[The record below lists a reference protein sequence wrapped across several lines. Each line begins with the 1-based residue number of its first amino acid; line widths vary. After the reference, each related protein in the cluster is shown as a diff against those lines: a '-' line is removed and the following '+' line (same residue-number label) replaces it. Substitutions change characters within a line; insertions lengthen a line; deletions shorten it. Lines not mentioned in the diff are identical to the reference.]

1 MSDGGTITST
11 APPGLPAAAVGVD
24 SLALT
29 SRTKAAQDKARV
41 LREAL
46 PWITRWSGR
55 TVVVKYGGNVAGDGG
70 GEGSADDSLVG
81 AFAADVAL
89 LRSVGLRVV
98 VVHGG
103 GPQISAL
110 SERLG
115 LQPRFVDGRRV
126 TDDATLEAVRMVL
139 LGQVNPEL
147 VRLITAAGASAAGV
161 AGTDGGLIEAVPAR
175 GGELGWVGEVAA
187 VNTRILATLLDDGIV
202 PVVATVARGRD
213 GQDYNVNAD
222 TVAGAIATALDA
234 DKLIYLTNVPGL
246 YEDFGTDDASLLSVV
261 TEARLRDMVAEGE
274 LTTGMLPKVES
285 MIAALDG
292 GVRRAHL
299 LDGRIEH
306 ALLLEIFTDEG
317 IGTMVVPEEPEVQQ

>member
-1 MSDGGTITST
+1 MMTG
-11 APPGLPAAAVGVD
+11 AVE
-24 SLALT
+24 LT
-29 SRTKAAQDKARV
+29 SRTRAAQDKARV

-46 PWITRWSGR
+46 PWITRWAGR
-55 TVVVKYGGNVAGDGG
+55 TIVVKFGGNVVQGH
-70 GEGSADDSLVG
+70 ADPLTE

-89 LRSVGLRVV
+89 LHSVGLRVV

-115 LQPRFVDGRRV
+115 LQPVFVDGRRV
-126 TDDATLEAVRMVL
+126 TDEATLEVVKMAL

-147 VRLITAAGASAAGV
+147 VRLVTAAGAPAVGV
-161 AGTDGGLIEAVPAR
+161 AGTDAGFIEVEPAQGGA
-175 GGELGWVGEVAA
+175 LGRVGEVAA
-187 VNTRILATLLDDGIV
+187 VHPELLTALLDDGHV

-213 GQDYNVNAD
+213 GADYNVNAD

-234 DKLIYLTNVPGL
+234 DKFIYLTNVAGL

-261 TEARLRDMVAEGE
+261 SRDRLAAMLADGE
-274 LTTGMLPKVES
+274 LTTGMVPKVES
-285 MIAALDG
+285 MIGALDG
-292 GVRRAHL
+292 GVRQAHL

-317 IGTMVVPEEPEVQQ
+317 IGTMVVAQEPDDEGTQA

>member
-1 MSDGGTITST
+1 VTTSDVGAASNHPEVGTTT
-11 APPGLPAAAVGVD
+11 GGVD
-24 SLALT
+24 SVTLT
-29 SRTKAAQDKARV
+29 SRTRAAQDKARV

-55 TVVVKYGGNVAGDGG
+55 TVVVKFGGNVAGDNA
-70 GEGSADDSLVG
+70 GEGVTDDPLTE

-115 LQPRFVDGRRV
+115 IQPRFVDGRRV
-126 TDDATLEAVRMVL
+126 TDDATLEVVKMVL

-147 VRLITAAGASAAGV
+147 VRLITGAGGSAVGV
-161 AGTDGGLIEAVPAR
+161 AGTDGALIEAVPAR
-175 GGELGWVGEVAA
+175 AGALGWVGEVAA
-187 VNTRILATLLDDGIV
+187 VNTHILTTLLDDGIV
-202 PVVATVARGRD
+202 PVVATVARGED
-213 GQDYNVNAD
+213 GNDYNVNAD
-222 TVAGAIATALDA
+222 TAAGAIALALDA

-261 TEARLRDMVAEGE
+261 TEGRLREMVAGGE
-274 LTTGMLPKVES
+274 LTAGMMPKVES
-285 MIAALDG
+285 MVAALDG

-317 IGTMVVPEEPEVQQ
+317 IGTMVVREDIEVHP